1 MLRYVHTHSYVII
14 NNKKLRMYV
23 GNTGNNCDSGDS
35 NTGAIIG
42 GIIGAAVVVI
52 IIIIIIA
59 IGCFVYYKR
68 KGV

>member
-1 MLRYVHTHSYVII
+1 MLRCVYIYT
-14 NNKKLRMYV
+14 
-23 GNTGNNCDSGDS
+23 GNTGNNCDSDDG

-59 IGCFVYYKR
+59 IGCFVYNKK
-68 KGV
+68 KGI